1 MFQDDFY
8 QPMIFQGEEM
18 SIGIR
23 GWTIGYDYYAFE
35 RVSLSEKL
43 RQSLKPRAE
52 IPLIT
57 CAVIHP
63 TNFFL
68 CRVYAFIIM
77 PRV

>member
-1 MFQDDFY
+1 
-8 QPMIFQGEEM
+8 MIFQGEEM

-57 CAVIHP
+57 CAVKHLLTSSSAGP
-63 TNFFL
+63 LF
-68 CRVYAFIIM
+68 RVYAFIIM